1 MEEKLEVITNLVQQ
15 LALNVAHNTG
25 NNGESQNHHPQTNK
39 IIEDKTL
46 RIALPKFDGHS
57 QDPEVYFDLEANLE
71 RYFNFKDTPLEQQYK
86 LAKIKLTKLATVWLE
101 GVQKQRKRED
111 KERINTWE
119 KIKNHLRRKYVPRNY
134 RKQLCM
140 Q

>member
-1 MEEKLEVITNLVQQ
+1 M
-15 LALNVAHNTG
+15 
-25 NNGESQNHHPQTNK
+25 
-39 IIEDKTL
+39 
-46 RIALPKFDGHS
+46 
-57 QDPEVYFDLEANLE
+57 EANLE